1 MEKLNKRTLVL
12 ILFAVLFMFVIIA
25 LRVIAPLSPNFEFI
39 ANFSGVGAVA
49 IFSAA
54 YLKNKFS
61 VLLMPA
67 LILFLS
73 DLGLVFTMG
82 KSYGFY
88 EGWYYTYIALMLMVL
103 IGRLIINKI
112 SVQRVLLASV
122 AGVFA
127 HWIISDYGVWLGSTV
142 YPQNLTGFW
151 ACLVAAI
158 PYELNFLVGTLVY
171 AALMFSAFEV
181 LTAKYPTLRL
191 AKSTR

>member
-12 ILFAVLFMFVIIA
+12 VLFTVLFMFVIIA
-25 LRVIAPLSPNFEFI
+25 LRVVAPLSPNFNFI

-54 YLKNKFS
+54 YLKNRLNI
-61 VLLMPA
+61 LLMPA

-88 EGWYYTYIALMLMVL
+88 DGWYYTYIALMLMVL
-103 IGRLIINKI
+103 IGRLVINKI
-112 SVQRVLLASV
+112 NVQRVLLASV
-122 AGVFA
+122 AGVIA
-127 HWIISDYGVWLGSTV
+127 HWIVSDYGVWLGSGI

-151 ACLVAAI
+151 ACLVVAI

-171 AALMFSAFEV
+171 SAIMFSAFEILKV
-181 LTAKYPTLRL
+181 KYPVLRL